1 MKLFLIAT
9 KGKKQ
14 GFPIPIKED
23 LFMIGTTKECQM
35 RAKRAGIGAQ
45 HCCLVTRDKKKV
57 FVRDLNSGEPTL
69 VNGELVPP
77 GTEWPLHAGD
87 KLALGSLEFM
97 VQFREK
103 PLSQRDLEE
112 WALKCL
118 DVDNTMGLHEAY
130 DDDDIFNPQNRTHN
144 ASSAASAIFDKLQA
158 RRGVV
163 MGRLRIGLEA
173 GVNVVRFN
181 DVHLVDPAEIALVK
195 KELYDNL
202 NRSNL
207 RILLDFKNVRRMSST
222 AVEMVIE
229 FHQFVRG
236 FGNSLVLCRI
246 RPELQGILGTLRVGE
261 SLQHFPDKRMALTT
275 RW

>member
-1 MKLFLIAT
+1 
-9 KGKKQ
+9 
-14 GFPIPIKED
+14 
-23 LFMIGTTKECQM
+23 
-35 RAKRAGIGAQ
+35 
-45 HCCLVTRDKKKV
+45 V
-57 FVRDLNSGEPTL
+57 PTL

-87 KLALGSLEFM
+87 KLAMGPLEFM
-97 VQFREK
+97 VQFHEK

-118 DVDNTMGLHEAY
+118 DVDSTIGLHEAY
-130 DDDDIFNPQNRTHN
+130 DDDDVFNPQNRATHN

-158 RRGVV
+158 RRAVV
-163 MGRLRIGLEA
+163 LGRLRIGLES

-181 DVHLVDPAEIALVK
+181 DVYLVDSAEIALVK
-195 KELYDNL
+195 KELCDNL
-202 NRSNL
+202 NRANI

-229 FHQFVRG
+229 LNQFVRR

-246 RPELQGILGTLRVGE
+246 RPELQGILETLRVRD
-261 SLQHFPDKRMALTT
+261 SLQHFPDKRTALTA